1 MGGVRKAFL
10 WPRIIRGVAR
20 RKSATGR
27 FLQAHRFSQSAHLQV
42 RTQGYVLHVPLKQ
55 MNICLLFISACC
67 LKSICY
73 FLAANIWDGIK
84 MESFGHTFPLR

>member
-10 WPRIIRGVAR
+10 WPRIIRGVGR

-55 MNICLLFISACC
+55 MNIFPLFISVFPDKIFAT
-67 LKSICY
+67 SWSQI
-73 FLAANIWDGIK
+73 FG
-84 MESFGHTFPLR
+84 MESKWNHSVN